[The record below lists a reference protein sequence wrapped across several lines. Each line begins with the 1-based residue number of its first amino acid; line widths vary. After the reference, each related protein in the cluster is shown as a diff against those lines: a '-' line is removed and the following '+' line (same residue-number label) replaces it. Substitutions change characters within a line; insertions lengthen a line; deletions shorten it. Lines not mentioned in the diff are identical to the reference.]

1 MKPRIIVCGLGRTGY
16 KIFKLLRQQD
26 ADVVAISDRPV
37 PGELGNNIIIG
48 DLRSASTLVGAGIR
62 EAQAL
67 VLASND
73 DSLNLAILTQARILN
88 SQIRIINRLFN
99 QTLGDRLDRTLEN
112 HFSMGV
118 STLAA
123 PIFAFAALGNKA
135 IGQLRLFEQTWSI
148 HEEIIDRNHPWFGI
162 RLSELWD
169 DRERMLI
176 HYLPALGEMDLV
188 SALDRG
194 MRLRRGD
201 RLIIGNKPKIR
212 KHNNFRGQKLLKAI
226 ANLPKYRSYISPILL
241 VVLALLLIISLAT
254 LVYVG
259 YDRNLPLADVFYFST
274 GMITGAG
281 GQEYVVEKSSS
292 IIKIFTAIMM
302 LIGAG
307 VVGLCYALINDFILG
322 TRFKQFLDVVR
333 IPTRNHYVVCGLGEI
348 GIKIVRHLHV
358 QGYDV
363 VAIESDPN
371 NRFLH
376 SARSLGIP
384 VILEDGSLSATL
396 NAANLKKAAT
406 LITVT
411 DNDTTNLEIAL
422 TAKAIAPKLSVIVRS
437 QDSQFAQSVQE
448 VFGFDSVLSPTELA
462 THSFAAAALGGRI
475 LGNGMTDDLLWIA
488 LATKI
493 DANHLFCGK
502 SIKKVAIQTDFV
514 PLYLETKYETI
525 HGWRLLEMDLSPDDV
540 LYLTIPANRLQQLWQ
555 NPESKSE
562 DLLTNLSSG

>member
-16 KIFKLLRQQD
+16 KIFKLLKQQG
-26 ADVVAISDRPV
+26 ADVVGISDRPV
-37 PGELGNNIIIG
+37 PGELGHNIIIG

-73 DSLNLAILTQARILN
+73 DALNLAILTQARVLN
-88 SQIRIINRLFN
+88 AEIRIINRLFN

-123 PIFAFAALGNKA
+123 PIFAFAALGSKA
-135 IGQLRLFEQTWSI
+135 IGQLRLFERTWSI
-148 HEEIIDRNHPWFGI
+148 HEEIIDRHHPWFGAK
-162 RLSELWD
+162 LSELWD
-169 DRERMLI
+169 DRDRMLI
-176 HYLPALGEMDLV
+176 HYLPAIGEMDLV
-188 SALDRG
+188 SAIEMGSQLQ
-194 MRLRRGD
+194 RGD
-201 RLIIGNKPKIR
+201 RLIVGNKPKIR
-212 KHNNFRGQKLLKAI
+212 KQKNLRGQKLFKAI
-226 ANLPKYRSYISPILL
+226 ANLPKYRSYIRPITL
-241 VVLALLLIISLAT
+241 VVLSLLLIISLAT
-254 LVYVG
+254 VTYII
-259 YDRNLPLADVFYFST
+259 YNPTIPLTDAFYFST

-281 GQEYVVEKSSS
+281 GQEYVAEKSSNS
-292 IIKIFTAIMM
+292 IKIFTAIMM
-302 LIGAG
+302 LVGAG

-348 GIKIVRHLHV
+348 GIKIIRHLHA

-384 VILEDGSLSATL
+384 VILEDGSLLATL
-396 NAANLKKAAT
+396 TATNLKKAAA

-411 DNDTTNLEIAL
+411 NSDTTNLEIAL

-437 QDSQFAQSVQE
+437 QDSQFARSVEE

-462 THSFAAAALGGRI
+462 IHSFAAAALGGRI

-488 LATKI
+488 LSTKI
-493 DANHLFCGK
+493 DVNHVFCGK
-502 SIKKVAIQTDFV
+502 SIKKIAMQTDFV
-514 PLYLETKYETI
+514 PLYLETKQETI
-525 HGWRLLEMDLSPDDV
+525 HGWRLLEMNLSPDDV
-540 LYLTIPANRLQQLWQ
+540 LYLTIPANRLQKLWR
-555 NPESKSE
+555 NPPTDLNSE
-562 DLLTNLSSG
+562 LVMIP